1 MTNIEL
7 KGQTIII
14 SGEIK
19 SFYKPRIK
27 NWLTNS
33 YLDVIFEKESILIN
47 DSVFNDKNEIIK
59 FKKSLDHKIR
69 DLSIST
75 GEKFDENIKE
85 YEDEEKN
92 FKTFSKYAKQI
103 WENDYDTNAFKSFTS
118 ILKKTLPSRRLYK
131 LQLLSAYHL
140 AYSQNSCNF
149 SVPGSGKTS
158 IVFGA
163 YSYLNNLNEN
173 NPKYVNK
180 LLVVGPP
187 SSFDPW
193 IDEFEECF
201 GRKAK
206 VFRFGGES
214 NRDERLRVLNNTHKT
229 YFELLLFTYNSIP
242 FLIEEIKKF
251 CCYPENKVMFV
262 CDEAHKVKSKD
273 GLWSNSVLQLSPFFK
288 SRVILTGTPAPN
300 GYEDLYNL
308 FKFIYPKKNIIEFRR
323 DYLKKL
329 TVSPTSSEIANL
341 IESIKPFFVRIKK
354 SDLNLPDFKDEIR
367 YNVVDDIERQTY
379 IKIKDA
385 TENNRDDVSIR
396 SIYHRLHQSLN
407 NIHLLKIK
415 LNQFEFEGI
424 ENLNEDLEKILGSE
438 LLNKITDL
446 DDDFIP
452 SKHRSVLKHVLDL
465 SGKNKRV
472 VIWGY
477 YVDSI
482 KRLHKLLKSNGLN
495 GEIIIGETPKGKNRD
510 LELEDL
516 EEHSRQKII
525 KNFKS
530 KTSNVDYIITNPS
543 VLGESVSLHKVCHDS
558 IYFEFTYN
566 AAPYIQSRDRI
577 HRVWLHENK
586 QVQYE
591 TNYYHYLSITN
602 KGRTDI
608 DDRIFNRLNFKFNR
622 MLEIIDHDIPLF
634 LEQDDSTEI
643 MNIMEEIIQD
653 YGTI

>member
-1 MTNIEL
+1 MINIEL
-7 KGQTIII
+7 KNQTIFI
-14 SGEIK
+14 SGEIEV
-19 SFYKPRIK
+19 FFKPRIK
-27 NWLTNS
+27 NWLENKFTVVTFEPDSISINDS
-33 YLDVIFEKESILIN
+33 AFKKKDVVIKFKESIY
-47 DSVFNDKNEIIK
+47 
-59 FKKSLDHKIR
+59 HKLGNI
-69 DLSIST
+69 SIST
-75 GEKFDENIKE
+75 GENFNKNTRE
-85 YEDEEKN
+85 YQDEERN
-92 FKTFSKYAKQI
+92 FKNFSKYAKEI
-103 WENDYDTNAFKSFTS
+103 WDNEYDTNAFKSFTS

-163 YSYLNNLNEN
+163 YSYLKNLKKND
-173 NPKYVNK
+173 PKYINK

-193 IDEFEECF
+193 IEEFEECF
-201 GRKAK
+201 GRTPK
-206 VFRFGGES
+206 VFKFSGES
-214 NRDERLRVLNNTHKT
+214 SKEDRLRVLNNTHKT
-229 YFELLLFTYNSIP
+229 NFELLLFTYNSIP
-242 FLIEEIKKF
+242 FLIEEIKSF
-251 CCYPENKVMFV
+251 CCYPENRVMFV
-262 CDEAHKVKSKD
+262 CDEAHKVKSED
-273 GLWSNSVLQLSPFFK
+273 GLWSNSVLQLSPFLK

-329 TVSPTSSEIANL
+329 TVSPTSSEITDL

-354 SDLNLPDFKDEIR
+354 SDLNLPDFKDEKC
-367 YNVVDDIERQTY
+367 YNVVDDLERETY
-379 IKIKDA
+379 VKLKYAIK
-385 TENNRDDVSIR
+385 NNNDDVSIK

-415 LNQFEFEGI
+415 LNQFEYEGI

-446 DDDFIP
+446 DDNYIP
-452 SKHRSVLKHVLDL
+452 SKHRSILNHVLEL
-465 SGKNKRV
+465 SEKNKRV

-482 KRLHKLLKSNGLN
+482 KRLHKLLKSNGLK
-495 GEIIIGETPKGKNRD
+495 GEIIIGETPKEKNKD
-510 LELEDL
+510 LELEDS

-530 KTSNVDYIITNPS
+530 KTSNTDYIITNPI
-543 VLGESVSLHKVCHDS
+543 VLGESVSLHKICHDS
-558 IYFEFTYN
+558 IYFEYTYN

-591 TNYYHYLSITN
+591 TNYYHYLSITS
-602 KGRTDI
+602 KGSRDI
-608 DDRIFNRLNFKFNR
+608 DDKIFNRLNSKFNR

-634 LEQDDSTEI
+634 IEENDSTEI
-643 MNIMEEIIQD
+643 MKIIKEIIQD
-653 YGTI
+653 YGTT

>member
-1 MTNIEL
+1 MINIEL
-7 KGQTIII
+7 KEQTIFI
-14 SGEIK
+14 SGDIEIF
-19 SFYKPRIK
+19 SKPRIK
-27 NWLTNS
+27 NWLKTKFTE
-33 YLDVIFEKESILIN
+33 VIFDADCISIKDSAFEEKE
-47 DSVFNDKNEIIK
+47 EIIN
-59 FKKSLDHKIR
+59 FKKSINHKLGDI
-69 DLSIST
+69 SISS

-92 FKTFSKYAKQI
+92 FKIFSKNAKQI
-103 WENDYDTNAFKSFTS
+103 WENDYDANEFESFTS

-140 AYSQNSCNF
+140 AFSQNSCNF

-163 YSYLNNLNEN
+163 YSYLNNLKEN
-173 NPKYVNK
+173 SPKYVNK

-193 IDEFEECF
+193 IDEFKECF
-201 GRKAK
+201 GRAPK
-206 VFRFGGES
+206 VFRFSGES
-214 NRDERLRVLNNTHKT
+214 SRNDRLRVLNNTHKT
-229 YFELLLFTYNSIP
+229 NFELLLFTYNSIP
-242 FLIEEIKKF
+242 FLIEEIKGF
-251 CCYPENKVMFV
+251 CRYPENKVMFV
-262 CDEAHKVKSKD
+262 CDEAHKVKSED
-273 GLWSNSVLQLSPFFK
+273 GLWSNSVLELSPFLK

-308 FKFIYPKKNIIEFRR
+308 FKFIYPKKNIIAFRR

-329 TVSPTSSEIANL
+329 TATPTSSEIADL

-354 SDLNLPDFKDEIR
+354 SDLNLPDFKDEKR
-367 YNVVDDIERQTY
+367 YNIVDDLERETY
-379 IKIKDA
+379 VKLKDA
-385 TENNRDDVSIR
+385 LENNNDDVSLK
-396 SIYHRLHQSLN
+396 SIYHRLHQSMN

-415 LNQFEFEGI
+415 LNQFGFEGI
-424 ENLNEDLEKILGSE
+424 ENLNEDLEKILGGE

-446 DDDFIP
+446 DNDYVP

-465 SGKNKRV
+465 SEKNKRV

-510 LELEDL
+510 IELEDS

-530 KTSNVDYIITNPS
+530 KASNLDYIITNPI

-586 QVQYE
+586 QVEYE

-608 DDRIFNRLNFKFNR
+608 DDRIFNRLNSKFNR

-634 LEQDDSTEI
+634 IEENDSTEI
-643 MNIMEEIIQD
+643 MGIIKEIIQD
-653 YGTI
+653 YGTT